1 MLGKKPKGI
10 WGGTFHSIANR
21 FMRMYAKT
29 FGLKPNYTIM
39 DETDA
44 KGLMKLA
51 IDKADVKDLE
61 ERKNRRYSEG

>member
-1 MLGKKPKGI
+1 
-10 WGGTFHSIANR
+10 
-21 FMRMYAKT
+21 MRMYAKT
-29 FGLKPNYTIM
+29 LGLKPNYTIM
-39 DETDA
+39 DKTDA